1 MTQQQ
6 AQQQVVETLPEV
18 EDGISDE
25 ALAAARAMIG
35 VRMRTEQY
43 VRQAN
48 LDTMLNFV
56 NGIGDA
62 NPLFRDQEYA
72 AYSKYGSVVGHPC
85 APYMRHWSGRTRW
98 GLPGVHG
105 FFAGNDWEF
114 FRVLRPGDAVNC
126 VERVLDVQ
134 EKQSAYSGR
143 LVIQYVETTYS
154 NQRDEVVARVVGWC
168 TRHQRRAS
176 RERGKYADVPKRHEY
191 TEEELAAIDEQVL
204 NETARGGRPRYFE
217 DTEIGEELPTVVRG
231 PLSLQDVSAFLV
243 GTGRSS
249 AHGVLLR
256 EAMRHPN
263 HFFRNPE
270 SGGGLEYTGIGHLR
284 DSVAEAV
291 GVPRR
296 LRLRPAARI
305 VAGYPHDQLDGRRRV
320 PQTPPGRNAPVQ
332 RVRRHPVL
340 QGPRRSQVHPQ
351 RQRPGGR
358 RYLGRKSAWRNHRPR
373 PGHRSAPVPRPA
385 QSLVHRRQPPL
396 PPGRPPA

>member
-1 MTQQQ
+1 MTQP
-6 AQQQVVETLPEV
+6 QQQVVETLPEV
-18 EDGISDE
+18 EGGISDE

-72 AYSKYGSVVGHPC
+72 AYSKYGSVIGHPC

-191 TEEELAAIDEQVL
+191 TDDELAAIDEQVL
-204 NETARGGRPRYFE
+204 NETARGGQPRYWE

-231 PLSLQDVSAFLV
+231 PCRCR
-243 GTGRSS
+243 T
-249 AHGVLLR
+249 
-256 EAMRHPN
+256 
-263 HFFRNPE
+263 
-270 SGGGLEYTGIGHLR
+270 
-284 DSVAEAV
+284 
-291 GVPRR
+291 
-296 LRLRPAARI
+296 
-305 VAGYPHDQLDGRRRV
+305 
-320 PQTPPGRNAPVQ
+320 
-332 RVRRHPVL
+332 
-340 QGPRRSQVHPQ
+340 
-351 RQRPGGR
+351 
-358 RYLGRKSAWRNHRPR
+358 
-373 PGHRSAPVPRPA
+373 
-385 QSLVHRRQPPL
+385 
-396 PPGRPPA
+396 